1 MLYEYQD
8 KYGRNMS
15 LIDQKVYE
23 IVEKNKD
30 FFNNLI
36 CYDRD
41 YEFDYFGYKTLE
53 KSYLLKINGK
63 IVERP

>member
-1 MLYEYQD
+1 M
-8 KYGRNMS
+8 
-15 LIDQKVYE
+15 YE

-63 IVERP
+63 IVERPQ